1 MSDRFFY
8 PFFILLCAAI
18 IVGALFAGGGLRA
31 DAPDI
36 DPISDGFVLEG
47 ESLRRLVQPLGATV
61 DFAAD
66 SEGNTAY
73 AVLAAHMTRE
83 DAPPSAGIFA
93 ELSSVYE
100 AAYGG
105 RTITVTVRARQG
117 QDNPSE
123 QFSIAYYTAGVG
135 SSQPQYYVLTEDFTD
150 YSFTYRPR
158 PPSGEPGSDYVGIW
172 PDLTGLSKTMDVEKV
187 SVFVL
192 EESE

>member
-18 IVGALFAGGGLRA
+18 VVGALFAGGGLRA
-31 DAPDI
+31 DAPDV

-47 ESLRRLVQPLGATV
+47 ESLRRLVQPLGATL
-61 DFAAD
+61 DFATD

-105 RTITVTVRARQG
+105 RTLTVTVRARQG
-117 QDNPSE
+117 QETVRVRPVE
-123 QFSIAYYTAGVG
+123 QR
-135 SSQPQYYVLTEDFTD
+135 QLNE
-150 YSFTYRPR
+150 R
-158 PPSGEPGSDYVGIW
+158 
-172 PDLTGLSKTMDVEKV
+172 PDLNPGVDQGSNAEHSKKKKFEIKCLDINSIIDLRTAPIRI
-187 SVFVL
+187 
-192 EESE
+192 